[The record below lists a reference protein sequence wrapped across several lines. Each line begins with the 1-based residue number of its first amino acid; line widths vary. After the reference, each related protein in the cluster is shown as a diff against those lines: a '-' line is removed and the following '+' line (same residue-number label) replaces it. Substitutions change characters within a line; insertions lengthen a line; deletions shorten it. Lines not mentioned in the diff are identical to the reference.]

1 MSHSNPGPQSPIP
14 NIIVPSHLGIILDG
28 NRRWAKANGKRT
40 STGHRRGADVLKNL
54 SIELFDKG
62 VNVVSAFVFSTENWK
77 RKASEVDFLM
87 RLFIKLVD
95 SFLSDFKTRNVKI
108 QIIGSRENLN
118 PKVLEAIDRAEQQ
131 TANNTGGTL
140 ALCFNYGGQ
149 EEIVSATKKMIAEGL
164 DPSELDSEK
173 FSDYTYSSD
182 LPDIDLLVR
191 TSGEQRLSGFM
202 LWRSP
207 YAELSFVDKNWPD
220 MTMADFDEIFADYS
234 NRQRRFGC

>member
-1 MSHSNPGPQSPIP
+1 MSSSVNQQQSSFHTK
-14 NIIVPSHLGIILDG
+14 VPSHLGIILDG
-28 NRRWAKANGKRT
+28 NRRWAKANGKLA
-40 STGHRRGADVLKNL
+40 STGHRRGADVLKKL
-54 SIELFDKG
+54 SIELFDRG
-62 VNVVSAFVFSTENWK
+62 VDVVSAFVFSTENWK

-95 SFLSDFKTRNVKI
+95 SFLSDFKSRNVKI

-118 PKVLEAIDRAEQQ
+118 PNVLEAINRAEQQ

-140 ALCFNYGGQ
+140 AICFNYGGQ
-149 EEIVSATKKMIAEGL
+149 EEIVSAAKKMIAEGI
-164 DPSELDSEK
+164 DPDEVDSEK
-173 FSDYTYSSD
+173 FADYTYSSD

-191 TSGEQRLSGFM
+191 TSGEHRLSGFM

-220 MTMADFDEIFADYS
+220 MTMADFDEIFEDYG

>member
-1 MSHSNPGPQSPIP
+1 MSLGSPQATTI
-14 NIIVPSHLGIILDG
+14 NKHKIPSHLGIILDG
-28 NRRWAKANGKRT
+28 NRRWAKENGKRI
-40 STGHRRGADVLKNL
+40 STGHRRGADVLKSL
-54 SIELFDKG
+54 SLELFDRG
-62 VNVVSAFVFSTENWK
+62 VDVVSAFVFSTENWK

-118 PKVLEAIDRAEQQ
+118 PKVLEAINRAEQQ

-149 EEIVSATKKMIAEGL
+149 EEIVSAAKKMITDGL
-164 DPSELDSEK
+164 GSDAIDTKK
-173 FSDYTYSSD
+173 FADYTYSAD

-191 TSGEQRLSGFM
+191 TSGERRLSGFM

-220 MTMADFDEIFADYS
+220 MTMADFDEIFMDYS

>member
-1 MSHSNPGPQSPIP
+1 MSSPSNQQSSS
-14 NIIVPSHLGIILDG
+14 NQTIVPSHLGIILDG

-54 SIELFDKG
+54 SIELFDRG
-62 VNVVSAFVFSTENWK
+62 VDVVSAFVFSTENWK

-95 SFLSDFKTRNVKI
+95 SFLSDFKSRNVKI
-108 QIIGSRENLN
+108 KIIGSRENLN
-118 PKVLEAIDRAEQQ
+118 PKVLEAINRAEQQ

-149 EEIVSATKKMIAEGL
+149 EEIVAATKKMIL
-164 DPSELDSEK
+164 DGVDPNKIDTKKL
-173 FSDYTYSSD
+173 SDYTYSSD

-191 TSGEQRLSGFM
+191 TSGERRLSGFM

-207 YAELSFVDKNWPD
+207 YAELSFIDKNWPD
-220 MTMADFDEIFADYS
+220 MTMADFDKIFADYS
-234 NRQRRFGC
+234 KRHRRFGC

>member
-1 MSHSNPGPQSPIP
+1 LSHSDPQSPISNP
-14 NIIVPSHLGIILDG
+14 AVPSHLGIILDG
-28 NRRWAKANGKRT
+28 NRRWAKENGKRA
-40 STGHRRGADVLKNL
+40 STGHRRGADVLKSL
-54 SIELFDKG
+54 SLELFDRG
-62 VNVVSAFVFSTENWK
+62 VDVVSAFVFSTENWK

-95 SFLSDFKTRNVKI
+95 SFLSDFKSRNVKI
-108 QIIGSRENLN
+108 RIIGSRENLN
-118 PKVLEAIDRAEQQ
+118 PKVLEAIDRAEKQ

-149 EEIVSATKKMIAEGL
+149 EEIVAATKKLITNGVNPDNIDA
-164 DPSELDSEK
+164 K
-173 FSDYTYSSD
+173 TFSDNTYSSD

-191 TSGEQRLSGFM
+191 TSGERRLSGFM

-220 MTMADFDEIFADYS
+220 MTMADFDEIFVDYS